1 MEPMEAIILAG
12 GFARRLGPLGDI
24 FPKPMLVVEGD
35 TLINHLVRKLR
46 SIGIEPIITV
56 NKRFEHFFSRFPRV
70 VVEKATREEEKPG
83 ALSGLA
89 NAIAE
94 LGIDDDVMVLC
105 ADNYFS
111 SDLKE
116 LVSSFTGETL
126 VGIYYAGEN
135 PDLRPEEMATVRF
148 EGSDRYPPPS
158 RTFYIQEFK
167 EKVSPPLSQY
177 VGTGI
182 YILPRHTLPILRE
195 FCAGGKR
202 DAPGFFIQHL
212 LERGE
217 RIKGFLLAG
226 DWYDISHRS
235 YVRIFREGQIAERS
249 EGFVSVAR
257 RIGDFQLTFLILHGR
272 GRIPKRESRSGELYL
287 VLDGIG
293 EIEVGGRRQLIR
305 SRDFV
310 PVAAGEAVEIL
321 NRSEK
326 DMLLIK
332 VEHVSGAR

>member
-1 MEPMEAIILAG
+1 MEAIILAG

-24 FPKPMLVVEGD
+24 FPKPLLVVEGD
-35 TLINHLVRKLR
+35 TLISHLVDKLR
-46 SIGIEPIITV
+46 AIGIEPIITV
-56 NKRFEHFFSRFPRV
+56 NKRFEHFFTEFPRV

-89 NAIAE
+89 NAISE
-94 LGIDDDVMVLC
+94 LGIDDDVIVLC

-111 SDLKE
+111 SDLRE
-116 LVSSFTGETL
+116 FVSSFTGETL

-148 EGSDRYPPPS
+148 DGCEKYPPHS
-158 RTFYIQEFK
+158 RTFYIHDFK
-167 EKVSPPLSQY
+167 EKVSPPLSKY
-177 VGTGI
+177 VGTGM
-182 YILPRHTLPILRE
+182 YVLPRHTLPILKE
-195 FCAGGKR
+195 YCAGGKR

-217 RIKGFLLAG
+217 KVKGFLITG

-235 YVRIFREGQIAERS
+235 YVRIFREGEITERLEKMVCVS
-249 EGFVSVAR
+249 RQVEGFL
-257 RIGDFQLTFLILHGR
+257 LTLIIL
-272 GRIPKRESRSGELYL
+272 RSGGTMERKSDREELYF

-293 EIEVGGRRQLIR
+293 EVEVGERKQLIR
-305 SRDFV
+305 SRDMM
-310 PVAAGEAVEIL
+310 PIPAGVSVRIS

-326 DMLLIK
+326 DMLLIR
-332 VEHVSGAR
+332 VESLSESR